1 MLHNDR
7 DALHNIIRG
16 LGSETGIRRIRLFNK
31 EGRITLSTEAGEINT
46 VVDKNAEAC
55 YGCHQQSAPLTKLNR
70 RDRARRFTDKQGRS
84 VLAVI
89 QPVANAPECSS
100 AACHVHPAGQQVLGV
115 IDANLSLDTVD
126 EQMAQHQAN
135 LWYFLMGAI
144 VLGSALAVGF
154 IWIVVYRPV
163 KKLIDGTH
171 RVADGDL
178 AYRLPVGSDD
188 ELGDLARS
196 FNKMT
201 AKVEGVQAEIEE
213 RVRRKTAELEKVH
226 KTLLSSEKM
235 ASIGKLAATVAHE
248 INNPLFGIL
257 TYAHLTL
264 RGVQKLEFEGRDE
277 MAEQLQTIE
286 RESKRCGELVKS
298 LLTFS
303 RQAPSQREPQDLNT
317 VVHRAV
323 QLVKPKVDM
332 QGIELKETLAEGMPL
347 VECDGNQIQQVI
359 LVLMVNASEAMP
371 KGGTLEVSTEFDG
384 IDEQE
389 LVRVKD
395 SGSGIPAEVLPRIFD
410 PFFTTKEDQN
420 RTGLGLAV
428 AASIVEQHAGDITV
442 RSEPGAGTEFRVA
455 LPATV
460 TATAGVRQ

>member
-1 MLHNDR
+1 MQPPSKIRLGLAAKLAICVVASTAVFFASFGYLNLRMERSHSEDLIKQSAYRTADVILRSTHYEMLHNDR
-7 DALHNIIRG
+7 DALYNIIRE
-16 LGSETGIRRIRLFNK
+16 LGSENGIRRIRLFNK
-31 EGRITLSTEAGEINT
+31 EGRITLSTEAGELNT
-46 VVDKNAEAC
+46 VVDKKAEAC

-70 RDRARRFTDKQGRS
+70 TDRARRFTDKQGHS
-84 VLAVI
+84 VLGVI
-89 QPVANAPECSS
+89 QPVDNAPECSN

-135 LWYFLMGAI
+135 LGYFLVGAI
-144 VLGSALAVGF
+144 VLGSALAAGF

-163 KKLIDGTH
+163 KKLIAGTH

-178 AYRLPVGSDD
+178 SYRLPVGSDD

-213 RVRRKTAELEKVH
+213 RVRRKTAELEKIH

-323 QLVKPKVDM
+323 QLVKHKLDM
-332 QGIELKETLAEGMPL
+332 QSIELKESLAEGLPA

-371 KGGTLEVSTEFDG
+371 KGGRLEVSTEFY
-384 IDEQE
+384 
-389 LVRVKD
+389 R
-395 SGSGIPAEVLPRIFD
+395 
-410 PFFTTKEDQN
+410 
-420 RTGLGLAV
+420 
-428 AASIVEQHAGDITV
+428 AG
-442 RSEPGAGTEFRVA
+442 
-455 LPATV
+455 
-460 TATAGVRQ
+460 